1 MSDALLIW
9 CLKVCSIVPSSSIL
23 LLESQRV
30 TQRYSRRPFGVGL
43 LVAGVD
49 STGPHLYETCPS
61 GNVFEYFAYALGDRS
76 QSAKT
81 YLEKHFESFEN
92 SSREDLIRHAV
103 TALSKSI
110 SIKTISEATSASP
123 LTPENCSI
131 AIVGLDEE
139 FHELTASEKN
149 GFLGEINAELV
160 ASGVTQPAAM
170 DVSS

>member
-1 MSDALLIW
+1 MFTSV
-9 CLKVCSIVPSSSIL
+9 VCNI
-23 LLESQRV
+23 ESQRV

-81 YLEKHFESFEN
+81 YLEKHFESFDS
-92 SSREDLIRHAV
+92 SSREDLIKHAV

-110 SIKTISEATSASP
+110 SVKTITEASSASP
-123 LTPENCSI
+123 LTVDNCSI
-131 AIVGLDEE
+131 ALVGLNED
-139 FHELTASEKN
+139 FHELSSSEKE
-149 GFLGEINAELV
+149 GLLSQINAELV
-160 ASGVTQPAAM
+160 AAGVAQPAAM

>member
-1 MSDALLIW
+1 M
-9 CLKVCSIVPSSSIL
+9 
-23 LLESQRV
+23 

-81 YLEKHFESFEN
+81 YLEKHFESFD
-92 SSREDLIRHAV
+92 SASREDLIKHAV

-110 SIKTISEATSASP
+110 SVKTITEATSTTP
-123 LTPENCSI
+123 LTVENCSI
-131 AIVGLDEE
+131 AIVGLNED
-139 FHELTASEKN
+139 FHELTASEKD
-149 GFLGEINAELV
+149 GLLSQINAELI
-160 ASGVTQPAAM
+160 AAGVTQPAAM